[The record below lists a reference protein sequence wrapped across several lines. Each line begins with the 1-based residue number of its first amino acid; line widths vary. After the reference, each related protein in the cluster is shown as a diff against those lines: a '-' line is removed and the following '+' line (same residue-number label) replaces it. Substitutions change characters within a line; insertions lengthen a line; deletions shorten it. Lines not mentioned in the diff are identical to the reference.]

1 MGPRAVGRLVRRR
14 RLPAWILDLHRYLG
28 TLTLAF
34 VAIHVIALVADGYVS
49 FGPKEIFVPLSSSWR
64 PRAVT
69 WGVLA
74 MYGLLVIQV
83 TSWGMKYLPRTVWH
97 GIHFLS
103 YAVFA
108 AATAHGAL
116 SGADR
121 DNPLVQ
127 ALAASGVT
135 LVVTLTVLR
144 VLGRREAP
152 PVSDSVALPGAG
164 TVDPAPVAAAIAGS
178 EPRPDREVRGREGD
192 DRGAQGPHRA
202 APAGRR
208 RPARRPR
215 PRRRSVGGPGNTR
228 VMTLRRGVTLLII
241 LLAGALLAACGGG
254 DDDVETSVR
263 DTATTRP
270 PCPAPAPRRRPAAP
284 PHRRTVAPDRAR
296 DDPWGDVRA
305 GEKVGAAHRRVA
317 PTSAVGRAALSNSCS
332 RGRRPASRRPGSRPD
347 PEGYEAARP
356 RHRRRHRDRRTS
368 PRSW

>member
-1 MGPRAVGRLVRRR
+1 MSGLPSQFWWWIARSTGIVAWVMATASVAWGLALSGRLVRRR

-83 TSWGMKYLPRTVWH
+83 TSWGMKYLPRKVWH

-144 VLGRREAP
+144 VLGSRDP
-152 PVSDSVALPGAG
+152 SPG
-164 TVDPAPVAAAIAGS
+164 TVPAADLVGPAPVA
-178 EPRPDREVRGREGD
+178 PRAPD
-192 DRGAQGPHRA
+192 P
-202 APAGRR
+202 
-208 RPARRPR
+208 
-215 PRRRSVGGPGNTR
+215 N
-228 VMTLRRGVTLLII
+228 
-241 LLAGALLAACGGG
+241 
-254 DDDVETSVR
+254 
-263 DTATTRP
+263 
-270 PCPAPAPRRRPAAP
+270 
-284 PHRRTVAPDRAR
+284 PDRAAKIAAAKATIAAR
-296 DDPWGDVRA
+296 KALTELPPPAAGDRLA
-305 GEKVGAAHRRVA
+305 D
-317 PTSAVGRAALSNSCS
+317 
-332 RGRRPASRRPGSRPD
+332 PD
-347 PEGYEAARP
+347 PVAAP
-356 RHRRRHRDRRTS
+356 
-368 PRSW
+368 